1 MCAINVG
8 GVSVDRPFL
17 TAEVARSRVAADLE
31 AIDTALARLR
41 ETSTDMVGNA
51 FRIEVVQRLETQL
64 RINRGLSYRMFAEL
78 ADPPDGDDRPVTRP
92 GVKLRD
98 VLARRLRIVPAEVG
112 RRFKVAARITA
123 RRSLTGAPLP
133 PELPV
138 LADAVAD
145 GAVGEDHIKEVCDAL
160 DVLPAAAANHKDRA
174 EHTLVRHARAQDAA
188 FVAEVGR
195 RLADTLNPDGL
206 FDDRDRMN
214 RRSMTLG
221 RQGPD
226 GMSRLSGWI
235 TPEGRAYVEALKAP
249 VRPGHHVP
257 GSEQL
262 VVDAATDQRSGP
274 QRLHDA
280 LLWGLRA
287 GIESGNLGAHRGIP
301 VTVIA
306 TVTVDQME
314 QAARAMA
321 DPDVPMP
328 APARTGGG
336 SSLPMRDLI
345 RMAGNGI
352 HYLAVFEGHS
362 ERPIYLGRS
371 TRIATADQRIICHA
385 RDKGCTRPDCTAAG
399 YDCEVHHTP
408 DWNPDGATDADKLHF
423 GCPPDH
429 KLVTDGHASTTVTPD
444 GRLAWSVGD
453 DPPDINHIHHDH
465 ELLDDDSPPDD
476 GC

>member
-1 MCAINVG
+1 
-8 GVSVDRPFL
+8 VSVDRPFL
-17 TAEVARSRVAADLE
+17 TAEVAHARVAADLD
-31 AIDTALARLR
+31 AIDAALARLR
-41 ETSTDMVGNA
+41 GTSTDMVGNA
-51 FRIEVVQRLETQL
+51 FRVEMVERLETQL
-64 RINRGLSYRMFAEL
+64 RITSGLSYRMFAEL
-78 ADPPDGDDRPVTRP
+78 ADPPDGDDRPVKRP

-98 VLARRLRIVPAEVG
+98 VLARRLRLVPAEVG
-112 RRFKVAARITA
+112 RRFKVAARITP

-133 PELPV
+133 PELPA
-138 LADAVAD
+138 LADAVEAGD
-145 GAVGEDHIKEVCDAL
+145 IGEDHIKEVCDAL
-160 DVLPAAAANHKDRA
+160 DALPAAAAHHKDRA
-174 EHTLVRHARAQDAA
+174 ERTLVRHARQQDAA
-188 FVAEVGR
+188 FVATVGR

-206 FDDRDRMN
+206 FDDRDRM
-214 RRSMTLG
+214 RCRSITLG

-235 TPEGRAYVEALKAP
+235 TPEGRAYIEALKAA
-249 VRPGHHVP
+249 VRPGHHMP
-257 GSEQL
+257 GAEQT
-262 VVDAATDQRSGP
+262 VVDAGTDDRSGP

-287 GIESGNLGAHRGIP
+287 GLESGTLGAHRGIP

-321 DPDVPMP
+321 DPEVPMP
-328 APARTGGG
+328 GPARTGGG

-345 RMAGNGI
+345 RMGGNSV
-352 HYLAVFEGHS
+352 HYLAVFDGHS

-385 RDKGCTRPDCTAAG
+385 RDKGCTRPNCTVWG

-408 DWNPDGATDADKLHF
+408 DWNPHGATDADKLHF
-423 GCPPDH
+423 GCPSDH
-429 KLVTDGHASTTVTPD
+429 KLVTDGHATTTVTPD
-444 GRLAWSVGD
+444 GRLAWTVGS
-453 DPPDINHIHHDH
+453 DPPDINRIHHDD
-465 ELLDDDSPPDD
+465 ELLDDEPSPDD

>member
-1 MCAINVG
+1 MPIE
-8 GVSVDRPFL
+8 RPFL
-17 TAEVARSRVAADLE
+17 TAEVARSQVADDLD
-31 AIDTALARLR
+31 AIDAALARLR
-41 ETSTDMVGNA
+41 ATSTDMVGNA
-51 FRIEVVQRLETQL
+51 FRVEVADRLETQL
-64 RINRGLSYRMFAEL
+64 RVNRGLSFRVFAEM
-78 ADPPDGDDRPVTRP
+78 ADPPDGDDRPVTAP

-98 VLARRLRIVPAEVG
+98 VLAHRLRIVPAEVR
-112 RRFKVAARITA
+112 RRFKVAARITP

-138 LADAVAD
+138 LADAVEAGD
-145 GAVGEDHIKEVCDAL
+145 VGEDHIKQVCDAI
-160 DVLPAAAANHKDRA
+160 DVLPAAVADQKDRV
-174 EHTLVRHARAQDAA
+174 ERTLVRHARAQDAA

-226 GMSRLSGWI
+226 GMSRLSGWV
-235 TPEGRAYVEALKAP
+235 TPEGRAYVEALKAA

-257 GSEQL
+257 GCDQA
-262 VVDAATDQRSGP
+262 VVDAATDDRSGP

-287 GIESGNLGAHRGIP
+287 GIESGSLGTHRGIP

-306 TVTVDQME
+306 TVTVGEME
-314 QAARAMA
+314 QAARANA
-321 DPDVPMP
+321 DPDVAMP

-345 RMAGNGI
+345 RMAANGI
-352 HYLAVFEGHS
+352 HYLAVFDGHS

-371 TRIATADQRIICHA
+371 TRVATADQRMVCHA
-385 RDKGCTRPDCTAAG
+385 RDKGCSRPDCTAAG

-408 DWNPDGATDADKLHF
+408 DWHPDGATDADKLHF
-423 GCPPDH
+423 ACPPDH

-444 GRLAWSVGD
+444 GRLAWSIGD
-453 DPPDINHIHHDH
+453 GTPRINRIHHVD
-465 ELLDDDSPPDD
+465 ELLDDEE
-476 GC
+476 GGEA

>member
-1 MCAINVG
+1 
-8 GVSVDRPFL
+8 VSVDRPFV
-17 TAEVARSRVAADLE
+17 TAEVARARVGADLDV
-31 AIDTALARLR
+31 IDAALTRLR

-51 FRIEVVQRLETQL
+51 FRVEVTERLETQL
-64 RINRGLSYRMFAEL
+64 RITWGLSYRMFAEL
-78 ADPPDGDDRPVTRP
+78 ADPPDGEDRPVTRP

-112 RRFKVAARITA
+112 RRFKVAARITR
-123 RRSLTGAPLP
+123 RRSLTGTPLP
-133 PELPV
+133 PELPA
-138 LADAVAD
+138 LADAVEA
-145 GAVGEDHIKEVCDAL
+145 GAVGEGHIKEVCDAL
-160 DVLPAAAANHKDRA
+160 DALPAAAAHHKERA
-174 EHTLVRHARAQDAA
+174 ERTLVRHARTQDAA
-188 FVAEVGR
+188 FVASVGR

-235 TPEGRAYVEALKAP
+235 TPEGRAYVEAVQAA
-249 VRPGHHVP
+249 VRPGHHLP
-257 GSEQL
+257 GAEQT
-262 VVDAATDQRSGP
+262 VVDAATDDRSGP

-287 GIESGNLGAHRGIP
+287 GIESGNLGSHRGIP

-306 TVTVDQME
+306 TVTVDQLE
-314 QAARAMA
+314 QAAHAMA

-336 SSLPMRDLI
+336 SSLPVRDLI

-352 HYLAVFEGHS
+352 HYLAVFDGHS

-371 TRIATADQRIICHA
+371 TRIATADQRIVCHA
-385 RDKGCTRPDCTAAG
+385 RDKGCTRPDCTAGG

-408 DWNPDGATDADKLHF
+408 DWYPDGATDADTLHF
-423 GCPPDH
+423 ACPPDH
-429 KLVTDGHASTTVTPD
+429 KLVSDGHASTTVTED
-444 GRLAWSVGD
+444 GRLAWAVGD
-453 DPPDINHIHHDH
+453 DPPAINHIHHDD
-465 ELLDDDSPPDD
+465 ELLDDDVGD
-476 GC
+476 GEEA

>member
-1 MCAINVG
+1 
-8 GVSVDRPFL
+8 VSVDRPFL
-17 TAEVARSRVAADLE
+17 TAEVARARVGADL
-31 AIDTALARLR
+31 AVIDAALSRLR

-51 FRIEVVQRLETQL
+51 FRVEVTERLETQL
-64 RINRGLSYRMFAEL
+64 RIARGLSYRMFAEM
-78 ADPPDGDDRPVTRP
+78 ADPPDGDDRPVNGP

-98 VLARRLRIVPAEVG
+98 VLAHRLRLVPAEVG

-123 RRSLTGAPLP
+123 RRSLTGVSLP

-138 LADAVAD
+138 LAGAVED
-145 GAVGEDHIKEVCDAL
+145 GAVGEDHIKQICDAI
-160 DVLPAAAANHKDRA
+160 DVLPAAVAHHKDRV
-174 EHTLVRHARAQDAA
+174 ERTLVRHARRQDAA
-188 FVAEVGR
+188 FVAAVGR
-195 RLADTLNPDGL
+195 RFADTLNPDGL

-235 TPEGRAYVEALKAP
+235 TPEGRAYVETLQAV
-249 VRPGHHVP
+249 VRPGHHLP
-257 GSEQL
+257 GAEQT
-262 VVDAATDQRSGP
+262 VVDAATDHRSGP

-287 GIESGNLGAHRGIP
+287 GIESGNLGTHRGIP

-314 QAARAMA
+314 QAAQAMA
-321 DPDVPMP
+321 DPDVAMP

-336 SSLPMRDLI
+336 SALPMRDLI

-352 HYLAVFEGHS
+352 HYLAVFDGHS

-371 TRIATADQRIICHA
+371 ARIATADQRIICHA
-385 RDKGCTRPDCTAAG
+385 RDHGCTRPDCTLWG
-399 YDCEVHHTP
+399 YQCEVHHTP
-408 DWNPDGATDADKLHF
+408 DWDPDGATDADKLHF
-423 GCPPDH
+423 ACPPDH
-429 KLVTDGHASTTVTPD
+429 KLLTDGHASTTVTED

-453 DPPDINHIHHDH
+453 DPPRINRIHHDD
-465 ELLDDDSPPDD
+465 ELLDDDVGDD
-476 GC
+476 EEA